1 MPDRHVVRGR
11 VLVLAVVVNAVCQDD
26 VARMQAVQ
34 ARGVVVAVEAARGVV
49 GPALVHLGAHQ
60 HVAVNVPVYHF
71 KQSLLA
77 REALLRGA
85 QGKGRVSVAVVV
97 VQHEAEQRAVGLGV
111 GLQGVPCLLQG
122 VGGQVVVGID
132 HGDKSPFGMRQSFV
146 ARHGLSLVGGEAQH
160 TDARVAGGVVGQY
173 AWRVGG
179 RGIVDADNLYV
190 AECLPAQRVE
200 AHGQEACPV
209 VDSDKDGDFNHRT

>member
-1 MPDRHVVRGR
+1 
-11 VLVLAVVVNAVCQDD
+11 
-26 VARMQAVQ
+26 
-34 ARGVVVAVEAARGVV
+34 
-49 GPALVHLGAHQ
+49 
-60 HVAVNVPVYHF
+60 
-71 KQSLLA
+71 
-77 REALLRGA
+77 
-85 QGKGRVSVAVVV
+85 
-97 VQHEAEQRAVGLGV
+97 
-111 GLQGVPCLLQG
+111 
-122 VGGQVVVGID
+122 
-132 HGDKSPFGMRQSFV
+132 MRQSFI

-173 AWRVGG
+173 AWRVVG